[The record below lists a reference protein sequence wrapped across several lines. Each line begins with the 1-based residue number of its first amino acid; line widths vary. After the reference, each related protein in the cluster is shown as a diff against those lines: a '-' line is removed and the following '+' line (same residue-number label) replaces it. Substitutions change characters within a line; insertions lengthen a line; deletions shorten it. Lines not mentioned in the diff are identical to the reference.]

1 MKTTFIAAFLAV
13 AALSA
18 CDRGSKTPQTRE
30 SGTATPSVPV
40 KPGEKADT
48 ATGGGASAQAERGSG
63 TSATTSSG
71 TTTGGGTTAGGQ
83 GTSTGG
89 TTR

>member
-1 MKTTFIAAFLAV
+1 MKTTCIAVLFSI

-18 CDRGSKTPQTRE
+18 CDRGSKTPQTQE

-40 KPGEKADT
+40 KTGEKADS

-63 TSATTSSG
+63 TSATTSAG
-71 TTTGGGTTAGGQ
+71 TTTSGGTTAGGQ
-83 GTSTGG
+83 ATSTGG

>member
-1 MKTTFIAAFLAV
+1 MKTGYIAIFLAV

-40 KPGEKADT
+40 KPGEKSDSAT
-48 ATGGGASAQAERGSG
+48 AGGASAQAERGSG

-71 TTTGGGTTAGGQ
+71 TTTSGQ
-83 GTSTGG
+83 STSTGG